1 MDFSVSVRWTNQA
14 VTDLEEILQY
24 LEEAWTSK
32 EVEKFKLK
40 LGKDIDLLT
49 KFPYLGSA
57 SKSKKDLRRFVLNKH
72 VTIIY
77 QFEIDTI
84 SIISLFQNVRKPKF

>member
-14 VTDLEEILQY
+14 VSDLDEILKY
-24 LEEAWTSK
+24 LEENWSTK
-32 EVEKFKLK
+32 EVENFKSK
-40 LGKDIDLLT
+40 LGQDIELLS

-57 SKSKKDLRRFVLNKH
+57 SKSKKGLRRFVLNKH

-77 QFEIDTI
+77 HFDNDTI
-84 SIISLFQNVRKPKF
+84 SLISLFQNVRQPKY